1 MSKISIKTDFK
12 DGDKLPASDLNNNF
26 KVIQEGVN
34 ANETNLESVIVDA
47 EARLQKELEQITA
60 DRGWDWGGSSP
71 DRATFYKNGTEQ
83 VNSKDIV
90 NGQLLVDTETGEI
103 FLDNDGKRI
112 SAGSGSVVQV
122 GGEEPTNTATKIWF
136 PDDTIDTKASEITN
150 SMDGNETDLAPSV
163 NAVKSYI
170 NNSKNVMTIRNT
182 SYQNGVSNNTTINM
196 DSSISVGNKLTLESN
211 GIKIGSGISKVL
223 ISGCIAIQYSSINGE
238 YGATI
243 AKNGT
248 QISSIRVG
256 MYKSGSAVTNMHIS
270 PVLIE
275 VEENDILTLVKLGNN
290 SCDIRSECY
299 LTVEVVEEV
308 SE

>member
-1 MSKISIKTDFK
+1 MAKVLFKRRSTQEIEELPVEDGSLIYNTDNGKTYMDFGE
-12 DGDKLPASDLNNNF
+12 DR
-26 KVIQEGVN
+26 IQTGGN
-34 ANETNLESVIVDA
+34 A
-47 EARLQKELEQITA
+47 
-60 DRGWDWGGSSP
+60 
-71 DRATFYKNGTEQ
+71 
-83 VNSKDIV
+83 
-90 NGQLLVDTETGEI
+90 DTMI
-103 FLDNDGKRI
+103 AI
-112 SAGSGSVVQV
+112 
-122 GGEEPTNTATKIWF
+122 GGEEPTDEDIKIWF
-136 PDDTIDTKASEITN
+136 PDDTIKTKASEVIN
-150 SMDGNETDLAPSV
+150 NMDGNETDLAPSV